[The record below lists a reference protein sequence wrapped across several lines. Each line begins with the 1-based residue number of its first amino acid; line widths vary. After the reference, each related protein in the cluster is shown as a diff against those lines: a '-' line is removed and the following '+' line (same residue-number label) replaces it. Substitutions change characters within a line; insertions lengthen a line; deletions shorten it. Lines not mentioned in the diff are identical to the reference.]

1 MGGER
6 GGEGELAGEKEEERR
21 KKKKKKKKPSNPW
34 AAPGAGGLRACA
46 AVPRG
51 RCGLPSAGLSGAGRW
66 APPLSCAASRC
77 PSSPG
82 SGGETHF
89 KSS

>member
-21 KKKKKKKKPSNPW
+21 EKKKKKKSRVIR
-34 AAPGAGGLRACA
+34 GLRRRRGGLRACA